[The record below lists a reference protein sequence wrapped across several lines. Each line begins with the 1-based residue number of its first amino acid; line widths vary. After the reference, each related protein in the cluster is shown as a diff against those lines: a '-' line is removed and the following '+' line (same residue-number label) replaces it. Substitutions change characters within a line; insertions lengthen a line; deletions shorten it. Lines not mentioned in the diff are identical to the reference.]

1 MDFRREQ
8 DSSPDG
14 TCAADAVRIPPE
26 ISAQEIRLL
35 LHDILRS
42 KAFSLS
48 KRCGD
53 FLSYIVEQ
61 TLRGM
66 QHELKERTIGVA
78 VFGRPATYDTGEDA
92 IVRIKATETRKRLA
106 AYYAEQSRASP
117 LLLTLP
123 PGGYI
128 PQFTRAP
135 SPHVEPSTIRS
146 ESADAHNQSVAP
158 ASFDVSTAHPIAQP
172 RVPTHRWR
180 PHWRWIAAAIAAI
193 AAVLAFP
200 TYQWIEAATHP
211 TALSQFWGPIL
222 EQPQPIFL
230 VISSVPT
237 YLAYAGAGSSGRKPT
252 SQYVLTTDQFIGRG
266 DMLASERISSLLRV
280 QGHAPTLKATDS
292 IDMQE
297 MSNHS
302 VVLIGYASTRWA
314 AIFKGLRFYIDDEK
328 GGMVTDDGKPT
339 EWYPHHLTEDLHTD
353 EDYAVV
359 ARVYDPETRSVVVLV
374 SGGTQYGTEAAAALV
389 TDPKLLAEALKD
401 KPKDWFKGN
410 IQIVLHVKV
419 IGNSPAAPEV
429 IATDFR

>member
-1 MDFRREQ
+1 MLQ
-8 DSSPDG
+8 P
-14 TCAADAVRIPPE
+14 
-26 ISAQEIRLL
+26 
-35 LHDILRS
+35 
-42 KAFSLS
+42 
-48 KRCGD
+48 
-53 FLSYIVEQ
+53 
-61 TLRGM
+61 
-66 QHELKERTIGVA
+66 VA
-78 VFGRPATYDTGEDA
+78 
-92 IVRIKATETRKRLA
+92 
-106 AYYAEQSRASP
+106 
-117 LLLTLP
+117 
-123 PGGYI
+123 
-128 PQFTRAP
+128 
-135 SPHVEPSTIRS
+135 
-146 ESADAHNQSVAP
+146 
-158 ASFDVSTAHPIAQP
+158 
-172 RVPTHRWR
+172 PTHRWR
-180 PHWRWIAAAIAAI
+180 PHWRWIAALVAAI

-200 TYQWIEAATHP
+200 AYQWIEAATRP
-211 TALSQFWGPIL
+211 SILSQFWGPIL

-237 YLAYAGAGSSGRKPT
+237 YLAYASSDVSGRKHA

-266 DMLASERISSLLRV
+266 DMLASERISGLLRG
-280 QGHAPTLKATDS
+280 QGHAPNLKATDS

-389 TDPKLLAEALKD
+389 TDPKMLAEALKD